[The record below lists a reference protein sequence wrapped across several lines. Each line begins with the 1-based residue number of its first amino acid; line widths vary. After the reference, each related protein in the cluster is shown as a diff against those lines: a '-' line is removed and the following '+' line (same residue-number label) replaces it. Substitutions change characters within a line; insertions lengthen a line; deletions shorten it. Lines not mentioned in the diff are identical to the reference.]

1 MHRHIAHVRLS
12 FRNIA
17 REGITQLEV
26 LRQDNVLVANIAYL
40 DYVPGIGNG
49 IT

>member
-1 MHRHIAHVRLS
+1 MKYEEGHGQTSCNRVADKIQS
-12 FRNIA
+12 FTI
-17 REGITQLEV
+17 
-26 LRQDNVLVANIAYL
+26 DYL